1 MLNQALNSIYRRK
14 VINNRRYYTHNICI
28 HSHFQFHNSKS
39 KQILGMLCSV
49 TLTATSNN
57 NKTSTLLGTTCYALT
72 SKAT

>member
-1 MLNQALNSIYRRK
+1 MLNHALNSIYRRK
-14 VINNRRYYTHNICI
+14 VINDRRYYTHNICI
-28 HSHFQFHNSKS
+28 HSHFQFHNLKS

-57 NKTSTLLGTTCYALT
+57 NKTSTLLGITCYALT

>member
-14 VINNRRYYTHNICI
+14 VINDRRYYTHSICI

-57 NKTSTLLGTTCYALT
+57 NKTSTLLGITCYALT